1 MSTDESIQAQ
11 LSTITAQ
18 LSEMTAVVAQL
29 KSPTHIENDKPLVYK
44 KPRSR
49 YIVPTDHLLSIY
61 PAIKFQKDF
70 FKAKIDP
77 ADKLI
82 DMSDYHYLEG
92 MDYDASQ
99 LIDVS
104 NSPTTTALQR
114 RNCPGFSLDWPILLA
129 LWIPSLTWRP
139 KTAPR
144 TYGRI
149 EQSLLPTRS
158 GILQATSQLKPM
170 SHNKAFFT
178 DKMGLGDPTRPRPAA
193 VTLAEIVE
201 RKSNLD
207 ASNAVFSIKKKHK
220 LSNKDHDKQHETK
233 STDTSKDKPKAQQGQ
248 GLR

>member
-18 LSEMTAVVAQL
+18 LSEMNAVVAQL
-29 KSPTHIENDKPLVYK
+29 RSPAHIENDKPLVYK

-99 LIDVS
+99 LIDVHQKGFQLS
-104 NSPTTTALQR
+104 DDNSFAEKELARIQSRLAHLTRPLDTLVHLASQDSTENIWKDRAVALANTIRYLAGDIAAQANESR
-114 RNCPGFSLDWPILLA
+114 QNILHRQNGSGRSYA
-129 LWIPSLTWRP
+129 P
-139 KTAPR
+139 KTR
-144 TYGRI
+144 CRYSR
-149 EQSLLPTRS
+149 
-158 GILQATSQLKPM
+158 
-170 SHNKAFFT
+170 
-178 DKMGLGDPTRPRPAA
+178 
-193 VTLAEIVE
+193 
-201 RKSNLD
+201 
-207 ASNAVFSIKKKHK
+207 
-220 LSNKDHDKQHETK
+220 
-233 STDTSKDKPKAQQGQ
+233 
-248 GLR
+248 